1 MADWDVGIENLQEI
15 AKALALGLFPEP
27 MKVLERLHVA
37 FEIVVER
44 DAVET
49 QVGPERALLGSAVEV
64 AALDVVDAGGAE
76 RPCGLRGVAG
86 PPGQVDVG
94 GIVGANR
101 GSDRR
106 TIEEPLAKRQRMVRA
121 GRHEHDVDEPLT
133 GDQPHLLA
141 VLLERL
147 EPDLAGMHLGRL
159 ARRASPSA
167 MSASLASARM
177 NSRQFASAWIA
188 ASLRS
193 SDLIISATSAC
204 LALAQTRDGDA

>member
-1 MADWDVGIENLQEI
+1 MWSMLT
-15 AKALALGLFPEP
+15 
-27 MKVLERLHVA
+27 VLERLHVA

-49 QVGPERALLGSAVEV
+49 QVGPQRALLGSAVEV
-64 AALDVVDAGGAE
+64 AALDVIDAGRAE

-86 PPGQVDVG
+86 PPCQVDVG

-121 GRHEHDVDEPLT
+121 GRHEHDVDESLT
-133 GDQPHLLA
+133 SDQPHLLA

-159 ARRASPSA
+159 ARRAQPQRHVGVLGVGQDEFTA
-167 MSASLASARM
+167 VRIGMDRGELAVER
-177 NSRQFASAWIA
+177 
-188 ASLRS
+188 LDHL
-193 SDLIISATSAC
+193 SDL
-204 LALAQTRDGDA
+204 RVPGPGPGPDPRW